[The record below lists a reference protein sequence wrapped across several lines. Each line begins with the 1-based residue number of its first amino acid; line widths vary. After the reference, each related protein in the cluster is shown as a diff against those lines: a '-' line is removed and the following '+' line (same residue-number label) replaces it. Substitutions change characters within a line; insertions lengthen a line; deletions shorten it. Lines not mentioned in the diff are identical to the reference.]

1 MARVCGVIKHG
12 HNSPFEAPR
21 EWSKKAGMEETSA
34 KPSVEDR
41 VAFKVSGLGSGH
53 RACHDKEAL
62 GCDSKDSRFSG
73 MEFR

>member
-1 MARVCGVIKHG
+1 
-12 HNSPFEAPR
+12 
-21 EWSKKAGMEETSA
+21 MEETSA